1 MDHLQIIADALRL
14 VIEQS
19 HTGSGYL
26 HYHVK
31 SKDDGG
37 IRHVTDS
44 RNDLAAYLAE
54 EIRVER
60 HAAALDQ
67 EMIEMLLADLDLLEE
82 RAASLRLMLEGWCPI
97 PLDKVE
103 RIAAV
108 AGSHVER
115 LANAA
120 AEVIEK
126 DIDPGGVVKL

>member
-14 VIEQS
+14 VIKTLAA
-19 HTGSGYL
+19 TGS
-26 HYHVK
+26 YHIV

-37 IRHVTDS
+37 TRHVAASLDS
-44 RNDLAAYLAE
+44 VAKYLAE

-67 EMIEMLLADLDLLEE
+67 EMIEMLLADLDLLED
-82 RAASLRLMLEGWCPI
+82 RAANLRQMLEGWCPI

-126 DIDPGGVVKL
+126 DTNPGGVVRL